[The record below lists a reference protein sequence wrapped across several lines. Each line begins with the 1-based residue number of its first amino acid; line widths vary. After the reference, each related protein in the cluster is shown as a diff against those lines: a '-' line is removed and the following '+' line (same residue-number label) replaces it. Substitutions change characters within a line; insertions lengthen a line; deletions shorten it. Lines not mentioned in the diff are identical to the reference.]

1 MNDVSPQTES
11 LDPSLIDRFFSVT
24 RDPANADT
32 ESKLRVFR
40 HFMLFSVAVRTIP
53 ADSNPVM
60 LAIGL
65 GLAGCFVAGLSRRF
79 ARLAAI
85 VAVMLMVIRLTQTF
99 PQTANHEFLEL
110 ICMLLL
116 ASMSLET
123 TSERDLLGESLRW
136 VTVIVF
142 FYTGFQKV
150 LYASYFDAQFL
161 GAQVAS
167 DERFAFFFRQILPAA
182 EFARLRSLEGLAVGS
197 GPYRIDSVLAIL
209 LSNVTWVLE
218 LALPV
223 LLLVKRTRSAAAI
236 LSIVFLGAIEF
247 GAREFYFG
255 FLFINLLLLFPTRDW
270 NRRLFPVFVI
280 AYGYMLAVKL
290 GLAPEWFFN

>member
-1 MNDVSPQTES
+1 MDDAPTQAES

-24 RDPANADT
+24 RDPANADS

-40 HFMLFSVAVRTIP
+40 HFLLLSVAVRIIP
-53 ADSNPVM
+53 AEPDPVT
-60 LAIGL
+60 LTIGL
-65 GLAGCFVAGLSRRF
+65 GLAGCFVVGLSRRH
-79 ARLAAI
+79 AGRATI
-85 VAVMLMVIRLTQTF
+85 VAALLMIVRLTQTF

-116 ASMSLET
+116 AGISLET

-136 VTVIVF
+136 VAVIVF
-142 FYTGFQKV
+142 FYTGVQKV

-167 DERFAFFFRQILPAA
+167 DERFAFFFRQFLPAA
-182 EFARLRSLEGLAVGS
+182 EFERLRSLEGLEVGS
-197 GPYRIDSVLAIL
+197 GPYRIDSTLAVF
-209 LSNVTWVLE
+209 LSNATWVLE
-218 LALPV
+218 MVLPV

-236 LSIVFLGAIEF
+236 GSIVFLGAIQF

-255 FLFINLLLLFPTRDW
+255 LLFINLLLLFPIRDW